1 MKSTF
6 RKKFLFL
13 LCTLCTLYFPSSA
26 LTDFFTTTSWQYW
39 NGSSWVATQLSPGN
53 YCGQQNPVPGA
64 SLIWGP
70 NSNNGQPV
78 RFRLNFTIPASEC
91 NLCNRVDS
99 VYSFADDSC
108 AVYIN
113 GVNIPL
119 SLGSGGVGL
128 VPQGLIQCGNNV
140 IEIDAADV
148 WGACYWLSAKLR
160 IGASSG
166 SSLSSSSALRSLQV
180 GTCDSCEKLT
190 VGGGLV
196 LDRYGVN
203 NGNLSSSLKFGACN
217 SGEGIASQR
226 TGSSNANGLDFFTAS
241 NKRMSITNGGK
252 VGVGTANPDMQ
263 FTVRT
268 MFTGDDGVNISNQGT
283 NGNATLALTTASN
296 QWLLKSIGNFYSGG
310 GYKNFGLYDQMSTS
324 YKLVVTPIDGFVGI
338 GVNAPNHKLHV
349 HGGAAMISGSNPQ
362 GGPML
367 LFSDDVTSGAYPNG
381 RWGIEY
387 ESSQLGLNFWQPWNP
402 STGGGSNYR
411 LFLHN
416 NGKVGVGTSAPSTQ
430 LHIVASGGNEPLRIE
445 SLSSATD
452 TMLVTTDAQGV
463 FHKRS
468 VNSIMSSNSNTCTT
482 PGVIPKVLANTG
494 TLGCSQISDNG
505 TNVGINSSTPSVKFE
520 LKCGVNNAIPGNP
533 YYGNN
538 GMQIINTS
546 GVTGASL
553 FLHSESA
560 NGTKWGI
567 TSTGTA
573 NGSGQG
579 KLVFTNFSSGQDF
592 VTLTPTGNLGI
603 GNASPTSRLHVNGD
617 ILLQDRGQKVTFL
630 NNAVYIERPVGTDG
644 LMLYG
649 SDIYIKSTLTPI
661 QMMSASTIQMSNISG
676 TTTLLV
682 NPQTGHVGIG
692 TTTPNA
698 PLEVTASGNQSGL
711 RFTNLTSNSSPEPS
725 NGKTLSVN
733 GNGDVILT
741 DASAN
746 GSNYWTH
753 NNVQHWLYPNDVNEK
768 VILGVP
774 ASDIGIKC
782 ASNFSLFVNGGIQTD
797 KLVVKSYGTWPDY
810 VFQPNYQRL
819 TLDQLADYISVNKH
833 LPGIPPAL
841 EVDQNGIDI
850 AGMQTRQMEKIEELT
865 LYILELKKELDA
877 LRQQLPVT
885 PKTHH

>member
-1 MKSTF
+1 MKSIF
-6 RKKFLFL
+6 RNKSFL
-13 LCTLCTLYFPSSA
+13 LLSILCLLNFPSSA
-26 LTDFFTTTSWQYW
+26 LSDFFTTTSWQYW
-39 NGSSWVATQLSPGN
+39 NGSSWVPTQLSPGN
-53 YCGQQNPVPGA
+53 YCNQNNPVPGA
-64 SLIWGP
+64 SLIWGST
-70 NSNNGQPV
+70 SNNGLPV
-78 RFRLNFTIPASEC
+78 RFRLNFTIPATEC

-99 VYSFADDSC
+99 VYSYADDSC

-119 SLGSGGVGL
+119 SLGSGGAGI

-166 SSLSSSSALRSLQV
+166 SSMSSSSALRSLQI
-180 GTCDSCEKLT
+180 GTCDSCEKIT

-203 NGNLSSSLKFGACN
+203 NGNLSSALKFGACN

-226 TGSSNANGLDFFTAS
+226 TGSSNKDGLDFFTMS
-241 NKRMSITNGGK
+241 IKRMSITNGGK
-252 VGVGTANPDMQ
+252 VGIGTVNPDMQ
-263 FTVRT
+263 LTVRST
-268 MFTGDDGVNISNQGT
+268 FTGDDGINISNQGT

-296 QWLLKSIGNFYSGG
+296 QWLLKTIGNFYSTGG
-310 GYKNFGLYDQMSTS
+310 FKNFGLYDQMSTS
-324 YKLVVTPIDGFVGI
+324 YKLVVTPVDGFVGI
-338 GVNAPNHKLHV
+338 GVNTPNHKMHI
-349 HGGAAMISGSNPQ
+349 HNGAAMISGSNPL

-367 LFSDDVTSGAYPNG
+367 LFSEDVSNSGYPNG

-387 ESSQLGLNFWQPWNP
+387 EPTQLGLNFWQPWNP
-402 STGGGSNYR
+402 STGGGANYR

-416 NGKVGVGTSAPSTQ
+416 NGRVGLGTSTPGTQ
-430 LHIVASGGNEPLRIE
+430 LHIVASGGNEPLRVE
-445 SLSSATD
+445 SLSVASD
-452 TMLVTTDAQGV
+452 TLLVTTDAQGV

-468 VNSIMSSNSNTCTT
+468 LNSLTNPTTNTCTSI
-482 PGVIPKVLANTG
+482 GAIPKVLNNSGEFT
-494 TLGCSQISDNG
+494 CSQISDNG
-505 TNVGINSSTPSVKFE
+505 TNVGVNSITPAVKFE
-520 LKCGVNNAIPGNP
+520 LKCGINSAYPANP

-546 GVTGASL
+546 GITSASL
-553 FLHSESA
+553 FLHSEGV

-567 TSTGTA
+567 SSTGTG
-573 NGSGQG
+573 NGAGAG
-579 KLVFTNFSSGQDF
+579 KLVFTNFTSGLDYM
-592 VTLTPTGNLGI
+592 TLAANGNFGI
-603 GNASPTSRLHVNGD
+603 GTITPASRLHVNGD

-661 QMMSASTIQMSNISG
+661 NMMSASTIQMNNISG
-676 TTTLLV
+676 ATTLLV
-682 NPQTGHVGIG
+682 NPQSGHVGIG
-692 TTTPNA
+692 TTTPNK
-698 PLEVTASGNQSGL
+698 PLEIAAAANQSGL
-711 RFTNLTSNSSPEPS
+711 RFTNLTSNSNPDPS

-741 DASAN
+741 DASTN
-746 GSNYWTH
+746 GSNFWTH
-753 NNVQHWLYPNDVNEK
+753 NNIQHWLYPNDVNEK

-797 KLVVKSYGTWPDY
+797 KLVVKSYSSWPDY

-819 TLDQLADYISVNKH
+819 TLDQLANYIAVNKH

-850 AGMQTRQMEKIEELT
+850 ARMQTQQMEKIEELT
-865 LYILELKKELDA
+865 LYIIELKKELDA
-877 LRQQLPVT
+877 LRQQLPVN
-885 PKTHH
+885 PQAHH